1 MERPLTRLSK
11 KTTIGVAVACFLP
24 TPSPKVIHTHRD
36 DHVAAGRGSNFKA
49 RYDVSQAAT
58 MRQQVYPWEATQLPF
73 ACVSTPTKLP
83 SAVTK
88 LQQWDCGLQKARYLA
103 GMGLGKL
110 NADLCPFSRLLGSRK
125 CREVC
130 KGRRTMS
137 LSSRLPAIRIFASI
151 SSNPC
156 ESLTLACLST
166 TSSML
171 AYFLPAC
178 QHYVIVCSS
187 QSTLYGYRVFPRTV
201 TASRQG
207 WRDWHDG

>member
-1 MERPLTRLSK
+1 MYSILR
-11 KTTIGVAVACFLP
+11 
-24 TPSPKVIHTHRD
+24 
-36 DHVAAGRGSNFKA
+36 
-49 RYDVSQAAT
+49 
-58 MRQQVYPWEATQLPF
+58 TQLPF

-110 NADLCPFSRLLGSRK
+110 NADLCPFSRLLGFPK

-151 SSNPC
+151 SSNPY
-156 ESLTLACLST
+156 ESLTPVCLLLPL
-166 TSSML
+166 L
-171 AYFLPAC
+171 AYFLPAY
-178 QHYVIVCSS
+178 QHYVIGCSS
-187 QSTLYGYRVFPRTV
+187 QSTLYGYRVLPRTV

-207 WRDWHDG
+207 WRDWHDI